1 MILLHSDEKDFKIKG
16 SRPNPPLIEATSC
29 SRIEVDPMATEA
41 QISANARN
49 AQKSTGPR
57 TPEGKGNSC
66 KNRLKHGLRSEEPVL
81 RTVEDEAEWLDHLQ
95 TYIDDAQP
103 IGDVEFKLAEKAAM
117 CLWKQARVEVMM
129 AHAQDREIEAASFGH
144 VELEDSDDNGLGI
157 DLSSTPIDSLQR
169 YYDSFEA
176 GFFRAYRELEK
187 RRIERKKDA
196 ERAAKYELQRRRD
209 SLKAPRK
216 PTIAMIVAK
225 FQAEYDEDDLA
236 YLLGEDLFDDL
247 ERKAA
252 LQIQK
257 ERQRDRALAEHRTKV
272 LAEASGQGAELGSN
286 APDVKNLKNQ
296 TGLQRGNGGNEGQI
310 GINNQPTPTPQA
322 LTPNS
327 QSAPR
332 AKLGSNGE
340 GTQVPVAEVACVEEC
355 FGKGDALSS
364 PSDSV
369 TVTASIPL

>member
-1 MILLHSDEKDFKIKG
+1 
-16 SRPNPPLIEATSC
+16 
-29 SRIEVDPMATEA
+29 MATEA
-41 QISANARN
+41 QIAANARN
-49 AQKSTGPR
+49 AQKSTGPK
-57 TPEGKGNSC
+57 TSAGKARAC

-81 RTVEDEAEWLDHLQ
+81 HTVEDEAEWLDHLQ

-129 AHAQDREIEAASFGH
+129 AHAQDREIEASFGGH
-144 VELEDSDDNGLGI
+144 IELEESDDNGLGI
-157 DLSSTPIDSLQR
+157 DLSSTSIDSLQR

-196 ERAAKYELQRRRD
+196 ERAARYEIQRRRD
-209 SLKAPRK
+209 SLKVPRK

-225 FQAEYDEDDLA
+225 FRAEYDEADLA
-236 YLLGEDLFDDL
+236 YLLGEDLFDEL
-247 ERKAA
+247 ERTAA

-257 ERQRDRALAEHRTKV
+257 ERQRDRALAEYRAKV
-272 LAEASGQGAELGSN
+272 LAEASGQAAELGSN

-310 GINNQPTPTPQA
+310 GINNQPIPTPQA
-322 LTPNS
+322 VTPNF
-327 QSAPR
+327 QSAPGS
-332 AKLGSNGE
+332 KLGSNGLE
-340 GTQVPVAEVACVEEC
+340 TQVSVAVVACVEEVAPAN
-355 FGKGDALSS
+355 GVDQPIGVIQGLPIHTHESKTNRSNGSS
-364 PSDSV
+364 
-369 TVTASIPL
+369 A